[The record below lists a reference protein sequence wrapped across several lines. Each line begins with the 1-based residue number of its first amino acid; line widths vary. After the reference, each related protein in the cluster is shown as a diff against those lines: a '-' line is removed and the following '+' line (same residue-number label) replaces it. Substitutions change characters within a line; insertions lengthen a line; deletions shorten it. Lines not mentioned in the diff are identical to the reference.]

1 MTENDQQAQPPATI
15 TAAINRLDEIIGTLP
30 KRMDQCAT
38 FTRRN
43 LHLVAVST
51 VSDMAK
57 AAGVAP
63 SVYMRFCQV
72 FGFGGY
78 SDMQA
83 LFREQ
88 YTSFRPDYEERLATL
103 RSDQDHSSGQLLA
116 DFAEAGQKSLI
127 SLGNSVANDGLIKV
141 AEGLSQARIVHLIGA
156 RRAFAVVSNMAYLL
170 ENLDVPTHL
179 HTHVG
184 HLSNHHLVSP
194 EDAMLAV
201 TFAPFS
207 QTTINDARIA
217 AERGATVFGLTDS
230 EKCPLFEFATE
241 TLVVREHEVA
251 GFRSLNASLTLTT
264 ALSVLTAEKRKA
276 T

>member
-1 MTENDQQAQPPATI
+1 
-15 TAAINRLDEIIGTLP
+15 
-30 KRMDQCAT
+30 
-38 FTRRN
+38 
-43 LHLVAVST
+43 
-51 VSDMAK
+51 
-57 AAGVAP
+57 
-63 SVYMRFCQV
+63 
-72 FGFGGY
+72 
-78 SDMQA
+78 
-83 LFREQ
+83 
-88 YTSFRPDYEERLATL
+88 
-103 RSDQDHSSGQLLA
+103 
-116 DFAEAGQKSLI
+116 
-127 SLGNSVANDGLIKV
+127 
-141 AEGLSQARIVHLIGA
+141 
-156 RRAFAVVSNMAYLL
+156 
-170 ENLDVPTHL
+170 
-179 HTHVG
+179 VG